1 MSPGRRAVH
10 GHIEGEVTDDL
21 DPLLCRVGVELFPLA
36 VELELQEAVE
46 IDLLRQVLRRRFQGF
61 GVAQAL
67 PVLPVHPGPALIF
80 LFQGHI
86 ERIVSEPVV
95 FLLQILLI
103 LRMIIAVCRRTFQL
117 PEPVKGD
124 PQDLIAVIVQSP
136 VVDLLRIRAEI
147 KAIHLI
153 PGQQP
158 LFDQLL
164 QVDEVG
170 VAGKR

>member
-1 MSPGRRAVH
+1 MRLPLHYKLFTDEDYLDLTGPGDGFKRV
-10 GHIEGEVTDDL
+10 DDV
-21 DPLLCRVGVELFPLA
+21 VG
-36 VELELQEAVE
+36 
-46 IDLLRQVLRRRFQGF
+46 D
-61 GVAQAL
+61 
-67 PVLPVHPGPALIF
+67 
-80 LFQGHI
+80 
-86 ERIVSEPVV
+86 S
-95 FLLQILLI
+95 
-103 LRMIIAVCRRTFQL
+103 RTFQL

-124 PQDLIAVIVQSP
+124 PQDLKAVIVQSP